1 MSTFRVVVYKPASS
15 PIHLD
20 LEEGALASEA
30 ILKALQCLG
39 LPDNEGNKE
48 PGSVEGWRLRA
59 RRVVEEGRW
68 WSENDINEYSDRK
81 FGSVYSNQ
89 ADHQLSWVIMID

>member
-15 PIHLD
+15 PVHLD
-20 LEEGALASEA
+20 LEEGTLASEA
-30 ILKALQCLG
+30 IWKALQCLKA
-39 LPDNEGNKE
+39 PDNEASTEEGRLK
-48 PGSVEGWRLRA
+48 GWRLRA

-81 FGSVYSNQ
+81 FGSEYSNQ
-89 ADHQLSWVIMID
+89 ADHQLYWVIMID